1 MTSILPSSWNDD
13 LDAVYATIAVTE
25 AFDAFFDDVLAAE
38 LCSLLANQTELG
50 SSNKYWNML
59 IMSRDL
65 RHCWGQAGFGLYC
78 KDIAPCEEYDESID
92 LAKVLFNV
100 TIQFHWLCR
109 RLKMPND
116 RITLEGDDNEFMKMV
131 ETQIEYER
139 DGSPR
144 YKNNFGFPIEAVR
157 VDTNTPILSGH
168 EFTITMPEEDAK
180 KCKLMLDL
188 QWVIIRIAAMSGAAG
203 YPDVL
208 PNHHDWIQ
216 AKLFGE

>member
-25 AFDAFFDDVLAAE
+25 AFNAFFGDVLAAE

-65 RHCWGQAGFGLYC
+65 RQCWGQAGFGLYC
-78 KDIAPCEEYDESID
+78 KDIAPCEEHDESTD
-92 LAKVLFNV
+92 LAKVPFNV
-100 TIQFHWLCR
+100 TIQFHWLRR

-144 YKNNFGFPIEAVR
+144 YKNNYGFPIEAVR

-168 EFTITMPEEDAK
+168 EFTISMPGEDAK